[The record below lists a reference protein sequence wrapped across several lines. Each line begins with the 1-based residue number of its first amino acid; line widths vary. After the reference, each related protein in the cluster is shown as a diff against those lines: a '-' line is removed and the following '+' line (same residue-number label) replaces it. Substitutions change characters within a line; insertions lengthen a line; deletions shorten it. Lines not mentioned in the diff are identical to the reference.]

1 MEVLPVGI
9 DWFRD
14 LVICVFGLVATGVF
28 ILIAVLLFLLY
39 RRVRAI
45 LDSVKATSRT
55 IQDVTSYVGDE
66 VVNHL
71 GHMEEGVDGS
81 NSYEGSKVLYL
92 DDFAFNNFLHLRM
105 VREEC
110 EGHCVIGRSIA
121 RDHSANGRHFHVR
134 NSHHE
139 AKFIIHYALKLT
151 TQFFVGHDF

>member
-28 ILIAVLLFLLY
+28 IFIAVLLFLLY

-66 VVNHL
+66 VV
-71 GHMEEGVDGS
+71 
-81 NSYEGSKVLYL
+81 KP
-92 DDFAFNNFLHLRM
+92 
-105 VREEC
+105 
-110 EGHCVIGRSIA
+110 VIEVAAIIQGIRQGIDTIGKFFKKGERGR
-121 RDHSANGRHFHVR
+121 
-134 NSHHE
+134 
-139 AKFIIHYALKLT
+139 
-151 TQFFVGHDF
+151 